1 MVTSPS
7 RKLFTVDE
15 YYRMLDVGV
24 IRPDDRIELIEGEI
38 VQMAPMSCK
47 HGGCITYLIQV
58 LNELVNGKAIVNSQI
73 PLHLNDYSEPE
84 PDVCILKN
92 REDFYRNAHATPKD
106 ILLVI
111 EVSLSTLSY
120 DLNAKIPM
128 YANSGVIEVWVVDLE
143 NEEVH
148 QFTEPLDGEY
158 QNHIIHQKN
167 ETVQA
172 QQIESAVLSVN
183 DILGI
188 ES

>member
-1 MVTSPS
+1 MLETVSK
-7 RKLFTVDE
+7 KLFTVDE
-15 YYRMLDVGV
+15 YYRMLEVGV
-24 IRPDDRIELIEGEI
+24 IHPDDRIELIEGEI

-47 HGGCITYLIQV
+47 HGGCITFLNRV
-58 LNELVNGKAIVNSQI
+58 LNRLLNNMAIVNSQI
-73 PLHLNDYSEPE
+73 PLHLHDYSEPE
-84 PDVCILKN
+84 PDVCILKIRN
-92 REDFYRNAHATPKD
+92 DDYRNSHAAPED

-120 DLNAKIPM
+120 DLNVKVPM
-128 YANSGVIEVWVVDLE
+128 YANSEVIEVWVVDLD

-158 QNHIIHQKN
+158 QNHIIHHKN
-167 ETVQA
+167 ESIQA
-172 QQIESAVLSVN
+172 QQIEGVVLSVN